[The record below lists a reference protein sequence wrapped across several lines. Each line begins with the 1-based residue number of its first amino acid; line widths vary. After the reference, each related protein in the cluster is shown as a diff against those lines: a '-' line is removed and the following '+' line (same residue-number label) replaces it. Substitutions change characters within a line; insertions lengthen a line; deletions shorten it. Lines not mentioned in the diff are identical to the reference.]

1 MSSVR
6 VGVEAALARAPHLLR
21 TGSPSRRL
29 AAAKS
34 LLEQLAMLDADDED
48 DVDTARKLLRVL
60 SLHWSVADAADGGL
74 GLAPTVVELLE
85 TCEPAIQ
92 MLLVESASQLLC
104 GSGGGG
110 GGGGGGSDGDGS
122 GFGLKG
128 QGSYAGVEMLVEA
141 YKELLAADRSFLT
154 PIVGSLSDLP
164 LSAALKEE
172 VLALTQV
179 ALSLV
184 DEQDVPV
191 VVKALLSTATSATG
205 RRV

>member
-1 MSSVR
+1 MSLTDLDRS
-6 VGVEAALARAPHLLR
+6 LSRAPHLLR
-21 TGSPSRRL
+21 TGSSSRRL
-29 AAAKS
+29 AAAKA
-34 LLEQLAMLDADDED
+34 LLEQLALLDADDRA
-48 DVDTARKLLRVL
+48 DVDRARKLLRVL
-60 SLHWSVADAADGGL
+60 SLHWSVADAADGV

-85 TCEPAIQ
+85 TCDPPIQ

-104 GSGGGG
+104 GGGSGG
-110 GGGGGGSDGDGS
+110 SGS
-122 GFGLKG
+122 GVGH
-128 QGSYAGVEMLVEA
+128 GSGGVEMLVEA

-191 VVKALLSTATSATG
+191 VVKALLSTVTAATG
-205 RRV
+205 ARV

>member
-1 MSSVR
+1 MSLTDLDRS
-6 VGVEAALARAPHLLR
+6 LSRAPHLLR
-21 TGSPSRRL
+21 TGSSSRRL
-29 AAAKS
+29 AAAKA
-34 LLEQLAMLDADDED
+34 LLEQLALLDADDRA
-48 DVDTARKLLRVL
+48 DVDRARKLLRVL
-60 SLHWSVADAADGGL
+60 SLHWSVADAADAADGV

-85 TCEPAIQ
+85 TCDPPIQ

-104 GSGGGG
+104 GGGSGG
-110 GGGGGGSDGDGS
+110 SGS
-122 GFGLKG
+122 GVGH
-128 QGSYAGVEMLVEA
+128 GSGGVEMLVEA

-191 VVKALLSTATSATG
+191 VVKALLSTVTAATG
-205 RRV
+205 ARV